1 MGSMAS
7 LSSASSFARAD
18 ACGNT
23 TASATRVAPLAIC
36 TAQQLQQQQKPPSQ
50 TRTAL
55 SHSTPAGP
63 SQARTALSYRTPT
76 GPSARERVPKL
87 HATTADSVSISM
99 RLHQVAPGE
108 TLFSIAASYHL
119 PLDALLAA
127 NAKPSPAVRVGEVI
141 FLPLPAKDGDATRF
155 ATAPKGNAKGG
166 DWAGRNGAEDRSG
179 EARSNHGERVR
190 SNDGARSAVES
201 ASVESGSKRQ
211 DVSDVPP
218 AEPPCQARDGYVGSE
233 EPPLSL
239 EDAEIKV
246 SQYVALKLREKPGGN
261 YPQKYAA
268 GPSAGQQRYE
278 SDRQA
283 SRKTRGEIER
293 EGVLLGGRR
302 ESRETVGGDKE
313 GLRSRGL
320 GKAEE
325 ARRGRMDGVGGLGR
339 IEEIERCEEREVA
352 SAFASVAAPKIP
364 YLDCT
369 STASSAAPRPSITR
383 HRTSLRQQPQQQ
395 PHQLHMQQPRQN
407 ERKQKQQQ
415 QQRIAGG
422 MVGGSLG
429 ESQGRSTFFGS
440 PARQFAATVGQQQQL
455 LLPKKQLSV
464 WAQQSS
470 GRWPVI
476 LGLTVA
482 VAAGGVAWGSR
493 GRAIGTTSAQGWLS
507 GHIGGLFGSE
517 GRNGKEGSKQEQGS
531 KKDLDFS
538 KRALRNYL
546 SSKAAA
552 SDGTGLAVAD
562 LSGSSSYSS
571 SSDSSSIEIL
581 SSGGQQATV
590 RLLPQEAS
598 QEPFAEVHS
607 VECDADTAGD
617 AAETAVAIRGE
628 DREEPGVHVIGL
640 EAYKSQRI
648 EATGF
653 KAVEDEPQE
662 DKLIGLVIDDAQR
675 HMVEAAHSEMNRKK
689 QPVEVIGRQVIG
701 LQESKGG
708 SSAPGEAALDPE
720 EDGAGRQLWVA
731 EGEGRGEEE
740 EEVGGKEEGSREEG
754 SRGGDRSR
762 EVVPEEGLT
771 LERVQNWSV
780 EEARAANALVARKLG
795 LQPL

>member
-211 DVSDVPP
+211 D
-218 AEPPCQARDGYVGSE
+218 
-233 EPPLSL
+233 
-239 EDAEIKV
+239 
-246 SQYVALKLREKPGGN
+246 
-261 YPQKYAA
+261 
-268 GPSAGQQRYE
+268 
-278 SDRQA
+278 
-283 SRKTRGEIER
+283 
-293 EGVLLGGRR
+293 
-302 ESRETVGGDKE
+302 
-313 GLRSRGL
+313 
-320 GKAEE
+320 
-325 ARRGRMDGVGGLGR
+325 
-339 IEEIERCEEREVA
+339 
-352 SAFASVAAPKIP
+352 IP